1 MLLPFL
7 FLLIGFFILGGEK
20 IATLFVYW

>member
-7 FLLIGFFILGGEK
+7 LLLIGFFILGGEK
-20 IATLFVYW
+20 IATLFVY